1 MIASPSGQVASLHPS
16 AIYCIIQQQVVS
28 LTSSTFISFCINMH
42 NTRPHPCT
50 PPHRLSGV
58 NEYLLHVGHSRVLN
72 ESSLDMSL
80 KMLNVLIYISLC
92 LVYTVQPLDN
102 NFITCVINI
111 HIYEHG
117 RKGFEKDI

>member
-1 MIASPSGQVASLHPS
+1 M
-16 AIYCIIQQQVVS
+16 
-28 LTSSTFISFCINMH
+28 
-42 NTRPHPCT
+42 
-50 PPHRLSGV
+50 

>member
-1 MIASPSGQVASLHPS
+1 M
-16 AIYCIIQQQVVS
+16 Y
-28 LTSSTFISFCINMH
+28 NMH

-50 PPHRLSGV
+50 PPYRVSGV

-80 KMLNVLIYISLC
+80 KMLNVLVYISLC

-111 HIYEHG
+111 HIYEQGGKVLKRIFNCLCNTNTVQLCFQAIAKISHLNC
-117 RKGFEKDI
+117 FPAQCQ